1 MTCNQ
6 HCLRFGELAVK
17 MGFISQGQLNAAL
30 LKQEE
35 DNRLNR
41 HRVIGLI
48 LHDEGWLSTAQ
59 IEEVLKGIFLQPE
72 RPADGSVA

>member
-17 MGFISQGQLNAAL
+17 MGFITQGQLNAAL
-30 LKQEE
+30 VKQEE
-35 DNRLNR
+35 ENRLNR

-72 RPADGSVA
+72 RPADGSFA

>member
-17 MGFISQGQLNAAL
+17 MGFITQGQLNAAL
-30 LKQEE
+30 VKQEE
-35 DNRLNR
+35 ANRLNR

-72 RPADGSVA
+72 RPADGSFA

>member
-17 MGFISQGQLNAAL
+17 MGFITQGQLNDAL
-30 LKQEE
+30 VKQEE
-35 DNRLNR
+35 ENRLNR

-72 RPADGSVA
+72 RPADGSFA